1 MTSYVTRGECLNAV
15 ALYGGKIR
23 GLRTDLKLLQAEV
36 DRQSVEIDRL
46 RETVAVMR
54 EHIAR
59 LEGLHGKGGRQWTSS
74 ER

>member
-36 DRQSVEIDRL
+36 DRLRAEVERL
-46 RETVAVMR
+46 RNETADMR
-54 EHIAR
+54 EKIAR
-59 LEGLHGKGGRQWTSS
+59 LEGLHGKGGAQWT
-74 ER
+74 

>member
-15 ALYGGKIR
+15 ALYAGKIR
-23 GLRTDLKLLQAEV
+23 GLRTDLKLLRAEV
-36 DRQSVEIDRL
+36 DRQGAEIDRL

-54 EHIAR
+54 EQIAR
-59 LEGLHGKGGRQWTSS
+59 LEGLHGKGGMQWTSL

>member
-1 MTSYVTRGECLNAV
+1 MGEYIARGECLNCV
-15 ALYGGKIR
+15 AYIAGKIR

-54 EHIAR
+54 EQIAR
-59 LEGLHGKGGRQWTSS
+59 LEGLHGKGGAQWT
-74 ER
+74 